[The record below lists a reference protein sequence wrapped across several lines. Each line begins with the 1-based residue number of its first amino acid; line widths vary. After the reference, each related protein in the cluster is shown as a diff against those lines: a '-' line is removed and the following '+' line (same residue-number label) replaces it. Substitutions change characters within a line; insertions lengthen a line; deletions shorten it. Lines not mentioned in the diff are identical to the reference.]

1 MSLKKVE
8 KMVDYLCHKA
18 QFTNVTY
25 YMTSFSLDEA
35 ADGLHYESEVINGDS
50 FEERMQRKIN
60 TDWND
65 PKLVDTFLFS

>member
-1 MSLKKVE
+1 MALKQVE

-35 ADGLHYESEVINGDS
+35 ADGLHYESEVIDNVNKS
-50 FEERMQRKIN
+50 
-60 TDWND
+60 
-65 PKLVDTFLFS
+65 LVIGNSR